1 MSSAMKSSVPNPY
14 EPPALVESETVSI
27 LPVLPEDRWCELDVQ
42 LVSFHRGWCERRILL
57 GGSIPADI
65 EYDPIGYGERVLV
78 DGRMLVHTSPWGWGW
93 ETVQPH
99 IDFQLKAFGYAIPA
113 SIDVK
118 VSILRLL
125 KTVVFRLTVA
135 GKVVYE
141 E

>member
-65 EYDPIGYGERVLV
+65 IAQRQVAV
-78 DGRMLVHTSPWGWGW
+78 R
-93 ETVQPH
+93 Q
-99 IDFQLKAFGYAIPA
+99 KATLYCSGQN
-113 SIDVK
+113 
-118 VSILRLL
+118 
-125 KTVVFRLTVA
+125 
-135 GKVVYE
+135 E
-141 E
+141 ENPQVGTNHES